1 QRLHREISN
10 WATTPDKELLMICPR
25 CASNQGDDIRFCT
38 SCGANLQAVRE
49 ALQAPDSAGKFNW
62 NNTWVADMFMSGQ
75 MAEVRKQEMERRLGI
90 TPEVKRYNEIKAG
103 VLVGCVGIGV
113 SIFLLFLMNAIAA
126 QNPRDAELLNSI
138 WLAGVIPFMVGLALI
153 INGVVVSKKMVQV
166 IEREQ
171 QKNMPLSEGIPARG
185 LRAADTSEFIP
196 TNFSVTDQTTR
207 HLESTERKIK

>member
-1 QRLHREISN
+1 ML
-10 WATTPDKELLMICPR
+10 CPR
-25 CASNQGDDIRFCT
+25 CASNQGDDIKFCT

-49 ALQAPDSAGKFNW
+49 VLDAPEGKKFDW
-62 NNTWVADMFMSGQ
+62 SNTWVADMFMSGQ
-75 MAEVRKQEMERRLGI
+75 MAEVRKAEMERRLGI

-103 VLVGCVGIGV
+103 VIVSCVGIGV
-113 SIFLLFLMNAIAA
+113 SIFLFFIMHAIAS
-126 QNPRDAELLNSI
+126 QNPRDAELLNSV

-153 INGVVVSKKMVQV
+153 INGLVVSKKMVQV

-171 QKNMPLSEGIPARG
+171 QRNPPLSEGTPARG

>member
-1 QRLHREISN
+1 
-10 WATTPDKELLMICPR
+10 MICPR
-25 CASNQGDDIRFCT
+25 CASNQGDDIKFCT
-38 SCGANLQAVRE
+38 SCGANLQAVRDVLDTPE
-49 ALQAPDSAGKFNW
+49 GKKFDW
-62 NNTWVADMFMSGQ
+62 SNTWVADMFMSGQ
-75 MAEVRKQEMERRLGI
+75 MAEARKVEMERRLGI

-103 VLVGCVGIGV
+103 VIVSCVGVGV
-113 SIFLLFLMNAIAA
+113 SIFLYFIMHAIAS

-153 INGVVVSKKMVQV
+153 INGLVVSKKMVQV

-171 QKNMPLSEGIPARG
+171 QKNTPLSEGMPARG

>member
-1 QRLHREISN
+1 ML
-10 WATTPDKELLMICPR
+10 CPR
-25 CASNQGDDIRFCT
+25 CTSNQGDDIKFCT

-49 ALQAPDSAGKFNW
+49 VLDAPEGKKFDW
-62 NNTWVADMFMSGQ
+62 SNTWVADMFMSGQ
-75 MAEVRKQEMERRLGI
+75 MAEVRKAEMERRLGI

-103 VLVGCVGIGV
+103 VIVSCVGIGV
-113 SIFLLFLMNAIAA
+113 SIFLFFIMHAIAA
-126 QNPRDAELLNSI
+126 LNPRDAELLNSI

-153 INGVVVSKKMVQV
+153 INGLVVSKKMVQV

-171 QKNMPLSEGIPARG
+171 QRNTPLSEGMPARG

>member
-1 QRLHREISN
+1 ML
-10 WATTPDKELLMICPR
+10 CPR
-25 CASNQGDDIRFCT
+25 CTSNQGDDIKFCT

-49 ALQAPDSAGKFNW
+49 ALDTPEGKKFDW
-62 NNTWVADMFMSGQ
+62 SNTWVADMFMSGQ

-103 VLVGCVGIGV
+103 VIVSCVGIGV
-113 SIFLLFLMNAIAA
+113 SIFLYFLMGALAH
-126 QNPRDAELLNSI
+126 QEPRDAELLSRI

-153 INGVVVSKKMVQV
+153 INGLVVSKKMVQV

-171 QKNMPLSEGIPARG
+171 QRNMPLSEGVPARG